1 MIRKTLFAALLFFGA
16 TAAQASAAR
25 TPFTPDDPLVARQ
38 WYIPQDRTFDFWPE
52 GLEANW
58 PNVATLMQY
67 AKEQG
72 LIDRLFTREELFA
85 PNTLME
91 FRI

>member
-1 MIRKTLFAALLFFGA
+1 
-16 TAAQASAAR
+16 
-25 TPFTPDDPLVARQ
+25 
-38 WYIPQDRTFDFWPE
+38 
-52 GLEANW
+52 
-58 PNVATLMQY
+58 MQY

-85 PNTLME
+85 PNTLTE

>member
-1 MIRKTLFAALLFFGA
+1 VLGE
-16 TAAQASAAR
+16 
-25 TPFTPDDPLVARQ
+25 
-38 WYIPQDRTFDFWPE
+38 DFWPE

-58 PNVATLMQY
+58 LNVATLMQC

-85 PNTLME
+85 PNTLTE
-91 FRI
+91 LRI